1 MLLDIDINSN
11 EEIQENSII
20 LYNKKNK
27 KWEIKT
33 LNKILHEYDFKLKN
47 LDDNYNSIIKYFS
60 LIKNEKIL
68 ERISKLENLLTLS
81 NKRIAFNLLINEI
94 QLGKENVS
102 VERLLEI
109 AQWVIN
115 QEGDI
120 PNELVKYIGGS
131 DND

>member
-1 MLLDIDINSN
+1 MLLDIDIKSN
-11 EEIQENSII
+11 DEIEENSII
-20 LYNKKNK
+20 LYNKKIK
-27 KWEIKT
+27 KWEVKT
-33 LNKILHEYDFKLKN
+33 LNEILHRYDFKLKN

-60 LIKNEKIL
+60 LIENEKML
-68 ERISKLENLLTLS
+68 ERISKLENLLSLS

-120 PNELVKYIGGS
+120 PNELIKYIGGS

>member
-11 EEIQENSII
+11 DKIEENSII
-20 LYNKKNK
+20 LYNKKIK
-27 KWEIKT
+27 KWEVKT
-33 LNKILHEYDFKLKN
+33 LNEILHEYDFKLKN

-115 QEGDI
+115 QKGDI

>member
-11 EEIQENSII
+11 EEIEENSII
-20 LYNKKNK
+20 LYNKKIK
-27 KWEIKT
+27 KWEVKT
-33 LNKILHEYDFKLKN
+33 LNKILHEYDFKLNN

-115 QEGDI
+115 QKGDI

>member
-1 MLLDIDINSN
+1 M
-11 EEIQENSII
+11 
-20 LYNKKNK
+20 
-27 KWEIKT
+27 
-33 LNKILHEYDFKLKN
+33 
-47 LDDNYNSIIKYFS
+47 
-60 LIKNEKIL
+60 L

-115 QEGDI
+115 PKGDI

>member
-11 EEIQENSII
+11 EEIEENSII
-20 LYNKKNK
+20 LYNKKIK
-27 KWEIKT
+27 KWEVKT
-33 LNKILHEYDFKLKN
+33 LNEILHSYNFKLKN

-60 LIKNEKIL
+60 LIENEKML
-68 ERISKLENLLTLS
+68 ERISKLENLLSLS

-120 PNELVKYIGGS
+120 PNELIKYIGGS

>member
-33 LNKILHEYDFKLKN
+33 LNKILHEYDFKLKK
-47 LDDNYNSIIKYFS
+47 LDDNYNSIIKYFF
-60 LIKNEKIL
+60 LIINEKIL

-115 QEGDI
+115 PKGDI

>member
-11 EEIQENSII
+11 EEIEDNSIN

-27 KWEIKT
+27 KWKIKNI
-33 LNKILHEYDFKLKN
+33 NKILHEYDFKLKN

-115 QEGDI
+115 QKGDI

>member
-1 MLLDIDINSN
+1 MLLEIDVNSN
-11 EEIQENSII
+11 EEIKDNSI
-20 LYNKKNK
+20 LVFNQKNK
-27 KWEIKT
+27 KWEVKSLET
-33 LNKILHEYDFKLKN
+33 ILQSYDFNLKN
-47 LDDNYNSIIKYFS
+47 LNDNYNSIIKHFS
-60 LIKNEKIL
+60 KIENEKIID
-68 ERISKLENLLTLS
+68 RILKLEKLIKFTN
-81 NKRIAFNLLINEI
+81 NRIAFNLLINEI

>member
-1 MLLDIDINSN
+1 M
-11 EEIQENSII
+11 
-20 LYNKKNK
+20 
-27 KWEIKT
+27 
-33 LNKILHEYDFKLKN
+33 KLKN

-60 LIKNEKIL
+60 LIENEKML

-115 QEGDI
+115 QKGDI

>member
-11 EEIQENSII
+11 DEIEENSVI
-20 LYNKKNK
+20 LYNKKIK

-33 LNKILHEYDFKLKN
+33 LNEILHSYDFKLKN

-60 LIKNEKIL
+60 LIENEKML
-68 ERISKLENLLTLS
+68 ERISKLENLLSLS

-120 PNELVKYIGGS
+120 PNELIKYIGGS

>member
-33 LNKILHEYDFKLKN
+33 LNEILHSYDFKLKN

-60 LIKNEKIL
+60 LIENEKML
-68 ERISKLENLLTLS
+68 ERISKLENLLSLS

-115 QEGDI
+115 QKGDI
-120 PNELVKYIGGS
+120 PIELVKYIGGS